1 MAYVHAS
8 SVACQI
14 QTRSGGCGRVAIHV
28 VPARVSSHRPPVL
41 LIHGA
46 ANSSVVWRFWQEAL
60 AELGWSS
67 YAVDLRGHGRSSG
80 SIDGATMS
88 DYADDVAAAAAGL
101 SETPVVMGWSMGGL
115 VAIMVAASG
124 HARACVGLAP
134 STPAARRDDDLPIR
148 PGVFG
153 PEEYGLTSLDPV
165 TQPSMPDLD
174 TQERLI
180 ALESASQ
187 ESRAARDDRKA
198 GIVVSEFPCPLMVVT
213 GSEDRAWPR
222 SAYAG
227 MHLRAEYLES
237 LGRLP
242 LGARAQPSSVAGS
255 GEACDRVARRERDLT
270 RGPITLEGRART
282 VPDAV
287 GVLPA
292 SGRRSIGP

>member
-1 MAYVHAS
+1 M
-8 SVACQI
+8 
-14 QTRSGGCGRVAIHV
+14 AIHV
-28 VPARVSSHRPPVL
+28 VPALVSSHRPPVL

-46 ANSSVVWRFWQEAL
+46 ANSSGIWRFWQEAL
-60 AELGWSS
+60 ADLGWSS

-115 VAIMVAASG
+115 VAIMVAARG

-134 STPAARRDDDLPIR
+134 STPVALRDDDLPIR

-153 PEEYGLTSLDPV
+153 PEEYGITSLDPA

-174 TQERLI
+174 AQERAV

-198 GIVVSEFPCPLMVVT
+198 GIVVSELPCPLMVVT

-222 SAYAG
+222 PAYAG

-237 LGRLP
+237 PGASHWGLVLNRRRLP
-242 LGARAQPSSVAGS
+242 DLAR
-255 GEACDRVARRERDLT
+255 RVAEWLDVN
-270 RGPITLEGRART
+270 A
-282 VPDAV
+282 A
-287 GVLPA
+287 
-292 SGRRSIGP
+292 